1 MAKKTHRSRYYELN
15 DGTIVEGGSY
25 EELLINKDG
34 SNVRR
39 AFLAYLSD
47 PNSTKNNVVDKYGH
61 RWQFQDIEELSLV
74 DGKFVTQK
82 QASVVERTVTDQSGR
97 TRVVGNSEEAFSM
110 DIPDL
115 EGFIREL
122 DMFNENVNKA
132 LRVALHEAG
141 NVICQAQR
149 QMISWKSRRLS
160 EAIST
165 SGIYTTKS
173 GALGI
178 TSGYQDDAFDEDDD
192 GFNPGLVGMVTEFG
206 RPGESPQRSD
216 PETYRRVKGK
226 TYKVKKGTIQPYPHI
241 RRGFDAAKD
250 RAAQVLINAYNAEI
264 DKLGGGEQ

>member
-1 MAKKTHRSRYYELN
+1 MA
-15 DGTIVEGGSY
+15 D
-25 EELLINKDG
+25 
-34 SNVRR
+34 
-39 AFLAYLSD
+39 
-47 PNSTKNNVVDKYGH
+47 NSFNS
-61 RWQFQDIEELSLV
+61 FS
-74 DGKFVTQK
+74 
-82 QASVVERTVTDQSGR
+82 TD
-97 TRVVGNSEEAFSM
+97 A
-110 DIPDL
+110 PDL
-115 EGFIREL
+115 EEFIREL

-178 TSGYQDDAFDEDDD
+178 TSGYQAGSFKTDSE

-250 RAAQVLINAYNAEI
+250 RAAQVLIDAYNAEF
-264 DKLGGGEQ
+264 DKLGGGNQ

>member
-1 MAKKTHRSRYYELN
+1 M
-15 DGTIVEGGSY
+15 
-25 EELLINKDG
+25 
-34 SNVRR
+34 
-39 AFLAYLSD
+39 
-47 PNSTKNNVVDKYGH
+47 
-61 RWQFQDIEELSLV
+61 
-74 DGKFVTQK
+74 
-82 QASVVERTVTDQSGR
+82 
-97 TRVVGNSEEAFSM
+97 SEEAFSM

-122 DMFNENVNKA
+122 DMFDENVNKS

-178 TSGYQDDAFDEDDD
+178 TSGYQKGAFQEDST
-192 GFNPGLVGMVTEFG
+192 GFNAGIVGMVTEFG

-216 PETYRRVKGK
+216 PETNRRVKGK

-241 RRGFDAAKD
+241 RRGFDAVKD
-250 RAAQVLINAYNAEI
+250 RAAQVLIDAYNTEI
-264 DKLGGGEQ
+264 DKLGGGNK